1 MKWTDLK
8 FFGEGDKVVAAKLA
22 ESINAGDEI
31 FPPVHQYMRAFDLT
45 PFEQVKVVILGQDPY
60 PTKGHANGLAF
71 SVNACVEPLPR
82 SLQNIFKEL
91 QDDLGGSP
99 RSTGSLRDWA
109 EQGVLLINNV
119 LTVQEGKPGS
129 HHGWGWE
136 ELTEAA
142 IKALNDHRDNL
153 VFVFWGKKAQ
163 EKMPLVDRNNHKVIA
178 TAHPSPL
185 SARRGFFGSKP
196 FSRTNAYLRKT
207 GQSEIRWK

>member
-8 FFGEGDKVVAAKLA
+8 FFGEGDKVVAAKLT
-22 ESINAGDEI
+22 ESMNAGDEI
-31 FPPVHQYMRAFDLT
+31 FPPVHQMMRAFDLT
-45 PFEQVKVVILGQDPY
+45 PFDKVKVVILGQDPY

-71 SVNACVEPLPR
+71 SVNPCVEPLPR

-91 QDDLGGSP
+91 EDDLGIK
-99 RSTGSLRDWA
+99 RSGGCLTDWA
-109 EQGVLLINNV
+109 EQGVLLMNNV
-119 LTVQEGKPGS
+119 LTVHEGKPGS

-136 ELTEAA
+136 VLTEEA
-142 IKALNDHRDNL
+142 IRALNDYRDNL

-163 EKMPLVDRNNHKVIA
+163 EKMSLVDRNRHKVIA

-196 FSRTNAYLRKT
+196 FSRINAYLKKT
-207 GQSEIRWK
+207 GQKEIKWK